1 MAWCTS
7 CLLNNPALFELL
19 QNITGCGRIGR
30 FHGRVYRMVPGAGHY
45 DFWHDDAFDNRM
57 ITISINLSRE
67 FYRGGL
73 LQIRER
79 KSQRFLHEVANT
91 GLGDAIVFRVDR
103 GLQHRVTDVEG
114 DVEKVALSGWFVPW
128 PDYRF
133 FLRLAL
139 DQKKSAGADAP
150 AVLDGSSRKF

>member
-1 MAWCTS
+1 
-7 CLLNNPALFELL
+7 
-19 QNITGCGRIGR
+19 
-30 FHGRVYRMVPGAGHY
+30 
-45 DFWHDDAFDNRM
+45 
-57 ITISINLSRE
+57 
-67 FYRGGL
+67 
-73 LQIRER
+73 
-79 KSQRFLHEVANT
+79 LHEVANT
-91 GLGDAIVFRVDR
+91 GFGDASVFRVDR

-133 FLRLAL
+133 SLRLAL